1 MGAPVERVRSIFAR
15 LLRDVRREY
24 PTLRVEL
31 RVGSARSFP
40 AARDYARCIYQTPN
54 PRPARARGASPSVIE
69 VAPKM
74 GGAAPHRIEA
84 LLRHE
89 FGHAILVHAG
99 ILDHTERQADTVA
112 EVLWGDP
119 IYYDAIDVQTL
130 QGGQWPRPAHL
141 PS

>member
-1 MGAPVERVRSIFAR
+1 VERVRAIFAR

-24 PTLRVEL
+24 PMLRVEL

-40 AARDYARCIYQTPN
+40 AARDYARCIYPTRN
-54 PRPARARGASPSVIE
+54 PARSSAARVRASVIE

-74 GGAAPHRIEA
+74 GGASAARIEA

-89 FGHAILVHAG
+89 FGHAILGHAG
-99 ILDHTERQADTVA
+99 IVDHAERQADAVA
-112 EVLWGDP
+112 EALWGDP

-130 QGGQWPRPAHL
+130 QGGKWPRPAYL